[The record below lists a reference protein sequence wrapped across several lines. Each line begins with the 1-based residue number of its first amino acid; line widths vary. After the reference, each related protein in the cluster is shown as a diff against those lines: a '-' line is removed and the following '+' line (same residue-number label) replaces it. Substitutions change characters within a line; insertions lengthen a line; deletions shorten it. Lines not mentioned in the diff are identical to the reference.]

1 MSLYNIPVYYI
12 SFNKNKKLEDNLL
25 SVGFTNINHFNA
37 VDGRKMI
44 PKKLL
49 DEKLISI
56 RSYNDLISGKRS
68 EHSGMPSLGAVGC
81 TLSHYELWK
90 KCMND
95 LDNII
100 IVEEDADISRKITDE
115 ELLIINEALSKKN
128 GGIISPVNVKKDKKI
143 SSVWGTQFYI
153 CSKEMCSKLVK
164 YAFPIDVQTDS
175 YISHLSAIKEIDLT
189 ILSIYGQKSHKSS
202 IQDICIK
209 CYLPSNINFYIILC
223 ILLCIILCILLYYSI
238 KYFKRCSSNSMCC

>member
-37 VDGRKMI
+37 IDGRKMV

-49 DEKLISI
+49 DDKLISI

-68 EHSGMPSLGAVGC
+68 EHSGIPSLGAVGC

-90 KCMND
+90 KCIND

-100 IVEEDADISRKITDE
+100 IIEEDADISRKITDE

-128 GGIISPVNVKKDKKI
+128 GGIISPIYVDVKEDKQI
-143 SSVWGTQFYI
+143 NTIWGTQFYI

-164 YAFPIDVQTDS
+164 YAFPMDVQTDA
-175 YISHLSAIKEIDLT
+175 YICHLSNIKEIDLT
-189 ILSIYGQKSHKSS
+189 ILSIYGQKLHKSS

-209 CYLPSNINFYIILC
+209 CILPNNRNFYMILF
-223 ILLCIILCILLYYSI
+223 IILCILLYYSI